1 MNWKIDRAI
10 LLLFTKFFVQVIVRL
25 KISTKIPNFKRYG
38 TEPNRTE
45 RNGTD
50 QKQSLAFVIV
60 WLQR

>member
-10 LLLFTKFFVQVIVRL
+10 LLLITKFFVQVIVRL
-25 KISTKIPNFKRYG
+25 KFLQKFQILND